1 MKPLIS
7 ENEILLLIDGTD
19 VPRVWAV
26 HSTEYVSMVQSF
38 DPVAPGKMTPA
49 TEIDIVEPDA
59 KNPPEAM
66 IYQLRSG
73 IDIGRVYT
81 QMMIGHQRNLPWR
94 GGIPNESN
102 MDVAFWDETVSPFE
116 SPRVEMFVR
125 HNEKPA
131 YMIGNPYEFTISP
144 RMNIR
149 GKKLRVFEMTLDDSV
164 KNLATAKAMKWSGP
178 EKVSRYAKMA
188 IEGEMICRRITEFG
202 IERR

>member
-7 ENEILLLIDGTD
+7 ENEILLLLDG
-19 VPRVWAV
+19 VEIPRVFAV
-26 HSTEYVSMVQSF
+26 HSVENVSMLQRFGTVQ
-38 DPVAPGKMTPA
+38 PMKLTPF
-49 TEIDIVEPDA
+49 TEIDIVEPES
-59 KNPPEAM
+59 KNAPEAI

-81 QMMIGHQRNLPWR
+81 QMMIGHQRNSPWK
-94 GGIPNESN
+94 GGMPNESN
-102 MDVAFWDETVSPFE
+102 MDVAFWDENMSPYH

-131 YMIGNPYEFTISP
+131 YMVGNPYQFPINP
-144 RMNIR
+144 VMMIR
-149 GKKLRVFEMTLDDSV
+149 GRKLRVFEMTLDDMA
-164 KNLATAKAMKWSGP
+164 KNNITAKAMKWSSG

-188 IEGEMICRRITEFG
+188 IEGEMICRRITQFG